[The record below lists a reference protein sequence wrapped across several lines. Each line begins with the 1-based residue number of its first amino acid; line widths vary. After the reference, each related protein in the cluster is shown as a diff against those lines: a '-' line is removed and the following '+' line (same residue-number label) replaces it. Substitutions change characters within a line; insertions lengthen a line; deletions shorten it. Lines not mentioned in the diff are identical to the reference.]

1 MILKL
6 AQAIISGVQSME
18 AYSDRPHIPRPH
30 RGTDISGINTSKSA
44 VSASSGMKPKIQK
57 LNDVCQI

>member
-1 MILKL
+1 
-6 AQAIISGVQSME
+6 ME